1 MADLSYKNDNKQDE
15 RLNPADRPNTSSDLQ
30 QQEQAGYD
38 EKFND
43 MVNNSNLSDLKD
55 LEGDEDGFYRRRSAY
70 GGGATSR
77 GATSY
82 MSRENIRAIVKKR
95 GALGLLATLLVG
107 GGFAGFMLF
116 SPGMA
121 IVQMKE
127 ALTKDLNDQLTAM
140 DRRSVHVFA
149 AKMKSL
155 QAGGSICSGTVNIR
169 CKFSSMSGTSVKN
182 FGLAGI
188 KLECGDGKPCSTDKL
203 SRNQISKITFPD
215 GTSFTNPAE
224 ATRHARTNTQAA
236 AAMRKAYNPLY
247 RGFSDGP
254 AARAFAKLRV
264 SKQNIL
270 TSGDAEENNER
281 VRDAVKNG
289 VDTDGRL
296 AIDTPD
302 DEANKENREKAGQL
316 SSDLAEGASQ
326 VEDSGVKAASSAL
339 SGATKSL
346 GILGIADNV
355 CTFYRTG
362 LAIEAGAKTIRAE
375 QLARFAMAVALVPAD
390 AIKAGDATP
399 EQVEYVGNLLTAT
412 DTRKEITVTDSNGG
426 QHSEPN
432 PMYNKSAFDSDGY
445 KIAQYNEA
453 PILSSAAQQ
462 YTVGGSGGVLSA
474 LTAANGT
481 IKTVLG
487 DNPRNTCG
495 VVQNGFVRVGSLIV
509 GVAIGALSGG
519 SSIMLNLVANT
530 TFSIA
535 MSYAE
540 QMLID
545 LVAGTAVDKNT
556 TGAQAGNAI
565 FAGTAVVMG
574 RVAAARG
581 LSPLTKSQVKSY
593 TTAKSETENL
603 NIAIDKYEASQDPY
617 DISNQYTFVGSLARN
632 LNTIAIAS
640 HGNVLSTLGSL
651 AASPLKIATANATT
665 STFNEERFEQCDD
678 PTYEK
683 LELAADVFCNLRYGL
698 TDMEMGMDTTEV
710 LDYMIA
716 NGHIDES
723 TGEPKSELFKNYVLY
738 CTDRTNPIGNSSDN
752 EAGDFMSD
760 GEFCFDQSP
769 EYQKFRVYL
778 VDKSISEGIDD
789 EQPVAAAAP
798 SGPTTNSGNVNAE
811 GWSYPT
817 DTDATV
823 TGPFIA
829 GAHYGQD
836 IAKNGDVPIFAVRDG
851 VVTGAGDISANP
863 PYIQPCTNSNSP
875 SVQQVVTIKHVVGSE
890 TYFSSYHHVA
900 AGSITVR
907 AGATV
912 KAGDKIAMMGN
923 TGCSFGQHLHFEIWK
938 NSIFGGAGINIDPG
952 TVLKR

>member
-1 MADLSYKNDNKQDE
+1 MADLSYKNDSEQDE
-15 RLNPADRPNTSSDLQ
+15 RLNPADKPRSSDLQ

-38 EKFND
+38 REFND
-43 MVNNSNLSDLKD
+43 IVNNSNISDLKD
-55 LEGDEDGFYRRRSAY
+55 LEGDSDGFYRRRSAY
-70 GGGATSR
+70 GGGANSR
-77 GATSY
+77 GATRY
-82 MSRENIRAIVKKR
+82 MSQANIRAIVKKR
-95 GALGLLATLLVG
+95 GVMGLIATLLLG
-107 GGFAGFMLF
+107 GGMAGFMLF

-127 ALTKDLNDQLTAM
+127 TLTKDLNDQLTAM

-182 FGLAGI
+182 FGRAGI
-188 KLECGDGKPCSTDKL
+188 TLECGDGKPCSTDKL
-203 SRNQISKITFPD
+203 SRNQISRITFPD

-236 AAMRKAYNPLY
+236 SAMRKAYNPLY
-247 RGFSDGP
+247 RGFNDSP
-254 AARAFAKLRV
+254 AMRAFAKLRV

-270 TSGDAEENNER
+270 TSGDAEENDER

-302 DEANKENREKAGQL
+302 DEENKANREKAGQL
-316 SSDLAEGASQ
+316 SSELAENASQ
-326 VEDSGVKAASSAL
+326 VKDTGIKASSSVL

-346 GILGIADNV
+346 GILGIADNA
-355 CTFYRTG
+355 CTIYRTG
-362 LAIEAGAKTIRAE
+362 LAVEAGAKTIRAE
-375 QLARFAMAVALVPAD
+375 QLARFAMTVALVPAD
-390 AIKAGDATP
+390 SIKAGDATP

-412 DTRKEITVTDSNGG
+412 DTRKEITVTDSAGK
-426 QHSEPN
+426 QHTEAN

-445 KIAQYNEA
+445 KVAQYNEA
-453 PILSSAAQQ
+453 PILSGAAQQ

-474 LTAANGT
+474 LSAANT
-481 IKTVLG
+481 SIKTILG
-487 DNPRNTCG
+487 DNPRDTCK
-495 VVQNGFVRVGSLIV
+495 VVQNGFVRVGSMIV
-509 GVAIGALSGG
+509 GVAVGALSGG
-519 SSIMLNLVANT
+519 SSIVLNLAANT
-530 TFSIA
+530 AFSIA
-535 MSYAE
+535 MGYAE

-545 LVAGTAVDKNT
+545 LVAGTAIDKNT

-565 FAGTAVVMG
+565 FAGTAVVMS

-581 LSPLTKSQVKSY
+581 LSPLTKKEARNY
-593 TTAKSETENL
+593 TTAKVETENL
-603 NIAIDKYEASQDPY
+603 NVAIDKYEASKNPY
-617 DISNQYTFVGSLARN
+617 DVSNQYTFVGSLARN
-632 LNTIAIAS
+632 LNTVAIAS
-640 HGNVLSTLGSL
+640 HSNVLSTLGSL
-651 AASPLKIATANATT
+651 ATSPFKLATASATT
-665 STFNEERFEQCDD
+665 TLFNSERYERCDD
-678 PTYEK
+678 PTYDK

-698 TDMEMGMDTTEV
+698 SDAEMSMDTTEV

-716 NGHIDES
+716 NGHIDEA
-723 TGEPKSELFKNYVLY
+723 TGEPKSELFQRYVLY
-738 CTDRTNPIGNSSDN
+738 CTDRTNPIGNSAEN
-752 EAGDFMSD
+752 EAGDDMSD
-760 GEFCFDQSP
+760 GKLCFDQSP

-789 EQPVAAAAP
+789 EQPVAAAGSP
-798 SGPTTNSGNVNAE
+798 TPTTNSGNVNAE

-823 TGPFIA
+823 TKPFIA
-829 GAHYGQD
+829 GAHTGQD
-836 IAKNGDVPIFAVRDG
+836 IAKTGDVPIFAVRDG
-851 VVTGAGDISANP
+851 VVTGAGDLGNNP
-863 PYIQPCTNSNSP
+863 PYIQPCTNPQSP
-875 SVQQVVTIKHVVGSE
+875 STQQAVTIKHVVGSE

-900 AGSITVR
+900 AGSINVKI
-907 AGATV
+907 GSVV

-938 NSIFGGAGINIDPG
+938 NSIFNGGVNVDPA

>member
-1 MADLSYKNDNKQDE
+1 MADLSYKNDSKQDE
-15 RLNPADRPNTSSDLQ
+15 RLNPADKPNSAELQ

-38 EKFND
+38 REFND

-55 LEGDEDGFYRRRSAY
+55 LEGDDEGFYRRRSAY
-70 GGGATSR
+70 GGTANSR
-77 GATSY
+77 GATRY
-82 MSRENIRAIVKKR
+82 MSRENIQAIVKKR
-95 GALGLLATLLVG
+95 GVLGLLATVLVG
-107 GGFAGFMLF
+107 GGLAGFMLF

-149 AKMKSL
+149 SKLKSL

-182 FGLAGI
+182 FEKAGI
-188 KLECGDGKPCSTDKL
+188 ALECGEGVKCNTGAL
-203 SRNQISKITFPD
+203 SRNQVSKITFPD
-215 GTSFTNPAE
+215 GSSFTNPAE

-236 AAMRKAYNPLY
+236 AAMRRAYNPLY

-254 AARAFAKLRV
+254 AGRAFAKLRV

-302 DEANKENREKAGQL
+302 DDENKANREKAGQL

-326 VEDSGVKAASSAL
+326 VEESGVKAASGAL
-339 SGATKSL
+339 SGVTKSL
-346 GILGIADNV
+346 GILGIADNA
-355 CTFYRTG
+355 CTIYRTG
-362 LAIEAGAKTIRAE
+362 LAVEAGAKTLRAE

-390 AIKAGDATP
+390 SIKAGDATP

-412 DTRKEITVTDSNGG
+412 DDRKEITVTDSAGK
-426 QHSEPN
+426 QHTEPN

-445 KIAQYNEA
+445 KIAQYNDA
-453 PILSSAAQQ
+453 PILSGAAQQ
-462 YTVGGSGGVLSA
+462 YTVGGSGGLLSA
-474 LTAANGT
+474 LSAANASIET
-481 IKTVLG
+481 ILG
-487 DNPRNTCG
+487 NNPRDTCK

-509 GVAIGALSGG
+509 GVAVGALSGG
-519 SSIMLNLVANT
+519 SSIVLNLAANT
-530 TFSIA
+530 AFSIA
-535 MSYAE
+535 MGYAE

-565 FAGTAVVMG
+565 FAGTAVVMS
-574 RVAAARG
+574 RVAATRG
-581 LSPLTKSQVKSY
+581 LSPLTKSQVKGY
-593 TTAKSETENL
+593 TTAKAETDSL
-603 NIAIDKYEASQDPY
+603 NVAIDKYEAEQDPY

-632 LNTIAIAS
+632 LNTVAIAS

-651 AASPLKIATANATT
+651 AASPLKLATANATT
-665 STFNEERFEQCDD
+665 SLFNSERYERCDD
-678 PTYEK
+678 PTYEQ
-683 LELAADVFCNLRYGL
+683 LDLAADVFCNLRYGL
-698 TDMEMGMDTTEV
+698 SDTEMSMDTGAT

-716 NGHIDES
+716 NGHIDEA

-738 CTDRTNPIGNSSDN
+738 CTDRTNPIGNSADN
-752 EAGDFMSD
+752 EAGDDMSD
-760 GEFCFDQSP
+760 GKLCFSQSL
-769 EYQKFRVYL
+769 EYQNFRVYL
-778 VDKSISEGIDD
+778 VDKSISEGIDE
-789 EQPVAAAAP
+789 EQPVAAAASP
-798 SGPTTNSGNVNAE
+798 TPTTNSGNVNAE

-823 TGPFIA
+823 TQPFIP
-829 GAHYGQD
+829 GAHTGQD

-851 VVTGAGDISANP
+851 IVTGAGDISNNP
-863 PYIQPCTNSNSP
+863 PYIQPCTNDKSP

-900 AGSITVR
+900 AGSINVKI
-907 AGATV
+907 GSTV
-912 KAGDKIAMMGN
+912 KAGDKIAMMGS

-938 NSIFGGAGINIDPG
+938 NSIFGGGINVDPA